1 MAVMPNPT
9 TSASTSAAH
18 DMPPLLRGAE
28 LVPATFNEA
37 DNSVD
42 VIWTTG
48 TRVRRYDWYNETP
61 YDEELVVSTEAVDMS
76 RFEAGTV
83 QVLDGHRMYGGV
95 AAILG
100 IASRASIEN
109 GQGLATLRLSNRPEM
124 AGIVGDIKGGIIRA
138 ISFGYNVTRYEI
150 TRAIDRTDGVNCP
163 LYRAV
168 AWQPFEISFVTVPAD
183 ANASTRE
190 QPANG
195 APCEFITRAPAQSIL
210 PSQEN
215 NMPQGQNQSGAG
227 APNPAI
233 VDATLRT
240 GAPAV
245 AATAVAAVSA
255 APATDAAAQ
264 AITLAA
270 TDAAARAAD
279 ITDICTRHGVSQLAS
294 GLIRGGNS
302 VDQARAAVLEE
313 LARNDSTAGGHHNVR
328 IQVTSDEHQI
338 RLAGIE
344 EAITHR
350 INARAAL
357 TDSGRQYR
365 GMSLLEIGREFLQ
378 SRHVDTR
385 GWDRMRLATEMLN
398 FRSGMHSTSDFATLF
413 ANVANKRMRNGY
425 DENRGTYTQW
435 ARRAPN
441 APDFKNISLVQLSA
455 APNLLKTNEHGE
467 FTYGTMSDAGTS
479 YALITYGRI
488 VTLTRQAIVNDDLR
502 AFERLVSAF
511 GASSS
516 RLENRLV
523 YSQLTDNGVMG
534 DSVALFDT
542 GHGNLATGATS
553 ALQMSSLKAGRTAM
567 RLQKGLQKEELNLA
581 PNFLIVPVAL
591 EQDAYQLT
599 SASYVPA
606 KQSDTNEFRAGG
618 RTAVEPIVEPVLDG
632 VSSTQ
637 WYLAS
642 NNGQIDTVEF
652 CYLDGA
658 EGPVIESQNGFE
670 TDGISWKCRLDFA
683 ASRVDYRGLYRGNGA

>member
-1 MAVMPNPT
+1 
-9 TSASTSAAH
+9 
-18 DMPPLLRGAE
+18 MPPLMRGAE

-42 VIWTTG
+42 CVWTTG
-48 TRVRRYDWYNETP
+48 SRVRRYDWYNETT
-61 YDEELVVSTEAVDMS
+61 YEEELVVTPEAVDMS
-76 RFEAGTV
+76 RFEAGAV
-83 QVLDGHRMYGGV
+83 QVLDGHRVYGGV
-95 AAILG
+95 DAILG

-109 GQGLATLRLSNRPEM
+109 GQGLATLRLSTRADM
-124 AGIVGDIKGGIIRA
+124 AGIVGDIKAGIIRA
-138 ISFGYNVTRYEI
+138 ISFGYTVTRYEI
-150 TRAIDRTDGVNCP
+150 TRAIDRTDGINIP

-168 AWQPFEISFVTVPAD
+168 AWQPYEISFVTVPAD
-183 ANASTRE
+183 ANASTRA

-195 APCEFITRAPAQSIL
+195 APCEFITRASAQSIP

-215 NMPQGQNQSGAG
+215 HMPQGQNQAGAG

-233 VDATLRT
+233 VAATQRAAAPT
-240 GAPAV
+240 GAPA
-245 AATAVAAVSA
+245 ASA
-255 APATDAAAQ
+255 APDAAVTQ
-264 AITLAA
+264 AAN
-270 TDAAARAAD
+270 DAAARAAD
-279 ITDICTRHGVSQLAS
+279 ITDICTRHGVGNLAA

-302 VDQARAAVLEE
+302 VDQARAAVLDE
-313 LARNDSTAGGHHNVR
+313 LARSDAAGGGHQNVR
-328 IQVTSDEHQI
+328 IQVATDEHQVRI
-338 RLAGIE
+338 AGIE

-357 TDSGRQYR
+357 TDNGRQYR

-385 GWDRMRLATEMLN
+385 GMDRLRLATEILN
-398 FRSGMHSTSDFATLF
+398 FRSGMHSTSDFAVLF
-413 ANVANKRMRNGY
+413 ANVANKRMRGAY
-425 DENRGTYTQW
+425 EENQGTYTQW

-441 APDFKNISLVQLSA
+441 APDFKNINIVQLSA
-455 APNLLKTNEHGE
+455 APNLLQTNEHGE
-467 FTYGTMSDAGTS
+467 FTYGTMKDAGSS
-479 YALITYGRI
+479 YALVTYGRM
-488 VTLTRQAIVNDDLR
+488 VSLTRQAIVNDDLR

-523 YSQLTDNGVMG
+523 YSQLTANGLMG
-534 DSVALFDT
+534 DGVALFDAA
-542 GHGNLATGATS
+542 HANLGTGAGS
-553 ALQMSSLKAGRTAM
+553 ALQMSALKAGRTAM
-567 RLQKGLQKEELNLA
+567 RLQKGLQNEELNLA

-599 SASYVPA
+599 SANYVPA

-642 NNGQIDTVEF
+642 NNSQVDTVEF

-658 EGPVIESQNGFE
+658 EGPVIESQTGFE
-670 TDGISWKCRLDFA
+670 TDGITWKCRLDFA
-683 ASRVDYRGLYRGNGA
+683 AARIDHRGLYRGNGA